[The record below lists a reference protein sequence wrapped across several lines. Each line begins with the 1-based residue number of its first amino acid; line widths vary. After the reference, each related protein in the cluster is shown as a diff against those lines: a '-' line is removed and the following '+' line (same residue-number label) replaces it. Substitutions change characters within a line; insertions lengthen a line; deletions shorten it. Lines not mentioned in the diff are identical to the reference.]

1 MIRRSFNMTRKYE
14 AQLKTYEHKFNVTIY
29 LITNKRSFRT
39 KYYYVGQTTDEYR
52 RLSQHSTDTS
62 SRAYSILQDKG
73 VMYTLGGVDS
83 GYYHYENTYESILIS
98 LVNYI
103 TADYSP
109 YKSYITNRADYYKI
123 DTLRRKLCR
132 LELFT
137 IHLDEQLIKS
147 TSKREFNTNN
157 YKQLYEV
164 ITKYHGE
171 HLDEDSI
178 SHWAT
183 IMTLANIKASE
194 YEKSYLQHLERLE
207 REERNAR
214 YYYE

>member
-1 MIRRSFNMTRKYE
+1 MTRKYE

-29 LITNKRSFRT
+29 LITNKRSFR
-39 KYYYVGQTTDEYR
+39 KQLYYVGQTEDEYR

-62 SRAYSILQDKG
+62 SGAYSILQDKG
-73 VMYTLGGVDS
+73 VMLTLGAVNS

-109 YKSYITNRADYYKI
+109 YKPYITNRADYYKI
-123 DTLRRKLCR
+123 DTLRGKLCK

-137 IHLDEQLIKS
+137 IHLNEELIKS
-147 TSKREFNTNN
+147 TSKREFNTNT

-164 ITKYHGE
+164 ITKYHKE
-171 HLDEDSI
+171 YLDEDSI

-183 IMTLANIKASE
+183 IMTLANIKASD